1 MLARVDSG
9 ALYGVDVKPVSVE
22 VRCHAS
28 DKFNLLVV
36 GLPDAVIRE
45 SRERV
50 MSALSELHC
59 FVGQQTILVSLAPA
73 DLRKSGSLYD
83 LPIAVGMLAATG
95 DRVAGEGLR
104 DKLLVGELGL
114 DGCVRP
120 IRGALAFA
128 MLARDL
134 GKKYI
139 LVPRENAREASAVK
153 GIAVIG
159 VGSLAETLCFLSDN
173 TRIAPTELDLESVY
187 SELYRGVPDFVDV
200 KGQELIKRAV
210 TVAAAGNH
218 HLLLVGEPGT
228 GKSMIA
234 KRIPGI
240 LPPLSFLESL
250 EVTKIHSIAGKLE
263 ANGGLLVRRPFR
275 DPHHTISDA
284 GMVGGQSVPRPGELS
299 LAHCGVLFLD
309 ELPEF
314 RRNTLEVLR
323 QPLENGQVTL
333 SRASG
338 SFVFPARVM
347 LVAAMNPCP
356 CGYYGSQTHF
366 CRCNPLQI
374 KNYRSRISGPLLDRL
389 DVQVE
394 VPPLTEE
401 QLMSRRCGEDSAS
414 MREKVLTAR
423 RIQEERYRGTGIR
436 DNASLSGKRMDEFCA
451 LSPGCQAQMR
461 YILQSL
467 RLSARAYDRILRV
480 ARTLADLEGGGAI
493 QEWHLHEAASYRLF
507 DRQQGAGL

>member
-1 MLARVDSG
+1 MLTKVDSG

-22 VRCHAS
+22 VGCHDS
-28 DKFNLLVV
+28 EKFNLMVV

-50 MSALSELHC
+50 MSALGELHC
-59 FVGQQTILVSLAPA
+59 FVGTRTILVSLAPA

-83 LPIAVGMLAATG
+83 LPIAVGMIASTS
-95 DRVAGEGLR
+95 DRVAGASLR
-104 DKLLVGELGL
+104 DTLLVGELGL

-139 LVPRENAREASAVK
+139 LVPKENAREASAVK
-153 GIAVIG
+153 GISVIG
-159 VGSLAETLCFLSDN
+159 VRNLAETVAFLSDN
-173 TRIAPTELDLESVY
+173 SCIAPTELDLGSVY
-187 SELYRGVPDFVDV
+187 ADLYRGVADFVDV

-218 HLLLVGEPGT
+218 HLLMVGEPGT

-240 LPPLSFLESL
+240 LPPLSFEESM
-250 EVTKIHSIAGKLE
+250 EVTKIHSIAGTLDSRC
-263 ANGGLLVRRPFR
+263 GLLVRRPFR
-275 DPHHTISDA
+275 DPHHTVSDA
-284 GMVGGQSVPRPGELS
+284 GLVGGQSIPRPGELS

-314 RRNTLEVLR
+314 RRNALEVLR

-356 CGYYGSQTHF
+356 CGYFGSQTHF

-394 VPPLTEE
+394 VSPLTEE
-401 QLMSRRCGEDSAS
+401 LLLARRAGENSAS
-414 MREKVLTAR
+414 MREKVRRAR
-423 RIQEERYRGTGIR
+423 LIQAERYRGTGIR
-436 DNASLSGKRMDEFCA
+436 DNASLSGKRMDDFCA
-451 LSPGCQAQMR
+451 LSPSCQAQMR
-461 YILQSL
+461 AILQSL

-480 ARTLADLEGGGAI
+480 ARTIADLDGGGPI
-493 QEWHLHEAASYRLF
+493 QEWHLQEAAGYRLF
-507 DRQQGAGL
+507 DRQQDAF